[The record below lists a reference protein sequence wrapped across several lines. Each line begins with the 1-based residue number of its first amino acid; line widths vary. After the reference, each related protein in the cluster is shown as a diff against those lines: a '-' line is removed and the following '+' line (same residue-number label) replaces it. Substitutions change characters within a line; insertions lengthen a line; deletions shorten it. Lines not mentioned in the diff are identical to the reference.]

1 MQPLVLP
8 WREMDPDPVFG
19 WGLRSDQP
27 WIEHSVGAAGYEI
40 RNDSFGR
47 GYCLTWWHGNRG
59 HGIGSPWP
67 TIDAAKEAAS
77 KHLAA
82 MVAGIHRQ
90 NSPISL
96 RTQEADQPAD
106 ARTHA
111 GT

>member
-1 MQPLVLP
+1 MKPLVLP

-27 WIEHSVGAAGYEI
+27 WIEHSVGTAGYEI

-59 HGIGSPWP
+59 HSVGSLLP
-67 TIDAAKEAAS
+67 TIDAAKEAAA

-82 MVAGIHRQ
+82 IVDGIYRQ
-90 NSPISL
+90 NTNMRFEERSAA
-96 RTQEADQPAD
+96 E
-106 ARTHA
+106 
-111 GT
+111 